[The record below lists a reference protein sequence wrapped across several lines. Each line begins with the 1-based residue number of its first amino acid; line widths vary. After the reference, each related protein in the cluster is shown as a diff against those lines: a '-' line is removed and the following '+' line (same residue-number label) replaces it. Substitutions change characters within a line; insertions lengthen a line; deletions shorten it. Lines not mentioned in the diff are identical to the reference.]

1 MKQPSLDRL
10 VPGNW
15 FSIGIFGG
23 PSPLDLSPLPGA
35 SNPVLTYRDV
45 TDAPAIFVA
54 DPFLIRHADGLWYMF
69 LEIMNDAAYRG
80 EIALAISE
88 DARSW
93 RYEGVVLKEMFSLSY
108 AQVFFWQGDYY
119 MLPDM
124 YEQNHLCLYRANP
137 FPRVWQPVA
146 TFLNGGPIADA
157 TILRYREHW
166 YIFACPCPGKEDAL
180 RLYWADQLDG
190 PWREHP
196 KSPIISG
203 DPWSARPAG
212 RVVEWGPGLVRY
224 AQVCYPRYGSGLRAF
239 EITRLSPEEY
249 AEKPDGRN
257 PIQQPEPGAW
267 NSHAMHHVDAHP
279 LEDGTWLAVSDG
291 HDHPSYRPG

>member
-1 MKQPSLDRL
+1 MKQPSPERV

-15 FSIGIFGG
+15 FSIGMFGG

-54 DPFLIRHADGLWYMF
+54 DPFLIRHSDGLWYMF
-69 LEIMNDAAYRG
+69 LEIMNDAAYRA
-80 EIALAISE
+80 EISLAISE

-93 RYEGVVLKEMFSLSY
+93 RYEGVVLRETFHLSY
-108 AQVFFWQGDYY
+108 SQVFFWQGDYY
-119 MLPDM
+119 MLPEM
-124 YEQNHLCLYRANP
+124 YEQNYLCLYRADP
-137 FPRVWQPVA
+137 FPRVWRPVSR
-146 TFLNGGPIADA
+146 FLDGGPIADA
-157 TILRYREHW
+157 TILRYQGHW
-166 YIFACPCPGKEDAL
+166 YIFACPCPGKEDEL

-196 KSPIISG
+196 RSPIVCG
-203 DPWSARPAG
+203 DPRSARPAG

-224 AQVCYPRYGSGLRAF
+224 AQVCYPRYGTGVRAF

-249 AEKPDGRN
+249 VEKPEGRS
-257 PIQQPEPGAW
+257 PIRQPEPGAW
-267 NSHAMHHVDAHP
+267 NSHAMHHVDAH
-279 LEDGTWLAVSDG
+279 LWEDGTWLAVSDG
-291 HDHPSYRPG
+291 HDHPSYGPG